1 MKEFAKMSATIPVSV
16 EEQIK
21 IGNFFKQLDDTISL
35 QQRELDALKE
45 TKSFLTKDVCIS
57 K

>member
-45 TKSFLTKDVCIS
+45 TKKLSYKKMFV
-57 K
+57 